1 MKLFEKYPSFNTLRD
16 FERVRVELESS
27 LSGLRIEEAQR
38 SDRRYSKKFRRKLNV
53 VKVTVVVISSD
64 DPFKKCYV

>member
-1 MKLFEKYPSFNTLRD
+1 M
-16 FERVRVELESS
+16 ELESS